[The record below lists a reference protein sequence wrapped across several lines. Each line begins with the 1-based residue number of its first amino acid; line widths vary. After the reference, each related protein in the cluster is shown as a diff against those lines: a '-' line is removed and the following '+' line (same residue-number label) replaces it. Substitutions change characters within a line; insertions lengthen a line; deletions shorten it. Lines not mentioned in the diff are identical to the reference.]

1 MENYIEILDKL
12 VESKKNKGGKITKKD
27 RELYSEAWTSLIKNE
42 GRFTERAEKYFY
54 DGLVYTGS
62 KPLVQWI
69 LGEKDK
75 HKALKDFLSGT
86 RFGKD
91 TSITFRALVS
101 ILANLL
107 SSNLNDNTLLCPII
121 KLIPIQSKN
130 KDKKII
136 GDAHRIFLR
145 NFVNT
150 IKFPVSCPR
159 LQALGLNHGYIS
171 DFVSLIDELLARIKS
186 MELTEKELAVI
197 GEIIEWIHPELNS
210 SKQVE
215 DSTSINDNIAQEKYH
230 NKDKVNGD
238 QTTDEQVD
246 LFQKLDDLLKQSSV
260 VNNALKML
268 NANEKKNASEE
279 IAKLKQEIEALK
291 QQNDLLIKTN
301 INFKTS
307 ITDNKK
313 IINSLNY
320 DIGMLNK
327 DILKLKEVIVAK
339 DSEISERNRMMDAL
353 IRDRNKQQD
362 EQINRIA
369 SSLKIDYKDFKD
381 AEKLAMD
388 TDLGENMREQL
399 KNVFAILIKAGIAL
413 E

>member
-230 NKDKVNGD
+230 NKDKVNSD

-260 VNNALKML
+260 VNNALKVL
-268 NANEKKNASEE
+268 NANEKKSASEE

-301 INFKTS
+301 INFKSS
-307 ITDNKK
+307 ITDNEK
-313 IINSLNY
+313 N
-320 DIGMLNK
+320 NK
-327 DILKLKEVIVAK
+327 FFKL
-339 DSEISERNRMMDAL
+339 
-353 IRDRNKQQD
+353 
-362 EQINRIA
+362 
-369 SSLKIDYKDFKD
+369 
-381 AEKLAMD
+381 
-388 TDLGENMREQL
+388 
-399 KNVFAILIKAGIAL
+399 
-413 E
+413 

>member
-107 SSNLNDNTLLCPII
+107 SSNLNDNTILCPII

-230 NKDKVNGD
+230 NKDKVNSD

-246 LFQKLDDLLKQSSV
+246 LFQKLDDLLKQACV
-260 VNNALKML
+260 VNNALKVL
-268 NANEKKNASEE
+268 NDNEKKSASEE

-291 QQNDLLIKTN
+291 HQNDLLNKSNKNLKSIISDNEKT
-301 INFKTS
+301 IS
-307 ITDNKK
+307 
-313 IINSLNY
+313 SLNY
-320 DIGMLNK
+320 DKDILNK
-327 DILKLKEVIVAK
+327 DIVKLKTVIVAK
-339 DSEISERNRMMDAL
+339 DSEISERNSMMDAL

>member
-1 MENYIEILDKL
+1 M
-12 VESKKNKGGKITKKD
+12 
-27 RELYSEAWTSLIKNE
+27 
-42 GRFTERAEKYFY
+42 
-54 DGLVYTGS
+54 
-62 KPLVQWI
+62 VQWI

-197 GEIIEWIHPELNS
+197 GEIIE
-210 SKQVE
+210 
-215 DSTSINDNIAQEKYH
+215 
-230 NKDKVNGD
+230 
-238 QTTDEQVD
+238 
-246 LFQKLDDLLKQSSV
+246 
-260 VNNALKML
+260 
-268 NANEKKNASEE
+268 AS
-279 IAKLKQEIEALK
+279 
-291 QQNDLLIKTN
+291 
-301 INFKTS
+301 
-307 ITDNKK
+307 
-313 IINSLNY
+313 
-320 DIGMLNK
+320 
-327 DILKLKEVIVAK
+327 
-339 DSEISERNRMMDAL
+339 
-353 IRDRNKQQD
+353 
-362 EQINRIA
+362 
-369 SSLKIDYKDFKD
+369 
-381 AEKLAMD
+381 
-388 TDLGENMREQL
+388 
-399 KNVFAILIKAGIAL
+399 
-413 E
+413 

>member
-230 NKDKVNGD
+230 NKDKVNSD

-260 VNNALKML
+260 VNNALKVL
-268 NANEKKNASEE
+268 NANEKKSASEE

-301 INFKTS
+301 INFKSS

-313 IINSLNY
+313 TINSLNY